1 VLLIGRL
8 IQVLS
13 TPNGFLTRTYD
24 IDNDDYD
31 NEPHW
36 DEKKKRGEADAIK
49 ELLMFCRGTLP
60 GTIEPDVQDV
70 DDESLLQNIGN
81 AILPFGRTL
90 ILLLRSSSSAI
101 RQRNRRNIKGDIA
114 EETQMDKFVAQ
125 ICENPNTMTTEDGFW
140 LLDIIGAPMP
150 SSVLTSS
157 WSSLV
162 KRWLTCLTGFDTY
175 HGTRGNGLT
184 FNEKTSSWIPIK
196 NESSLRYSPPLKNLH
211 VETSAAAVEVAQL
224 PPQGN
229 DSINDEIDSDEDFDG
244 EEEEE
249 SDEISF
255 DESVEDEVMEFV
267 DGGLVADSDDEHD
280 EALVES
286 DVDMDVDVDD
296 DFYDSGFYDYFDIDD
311 ASDANAALS
320 EPDGSKISGP
330 MDHMFAFVSRSA
342 IVPYQPSV
350 LGISQIGPGP
360 RGSRGELFEYNVAN
374 SIMRDMSHLGSIHFP
389 GQPMNC
395 LVMLPK
401 SFVELYSMVNRV
413 KGRDSQSDDN
423 DEDGSFETA
432 ICLLTGAVMR
442 SGTIRRMKENRPP
455 GTCTLHARKVG
466 SGLGIFFLVQK
477 CTILLMHNNKSA
489 YSPSLYV
496 DEHGEEDVGLR
507 RGRPLF
513 FSEERYQAL
522 ENLWRNHGLP
532 REVSQ
537 IRSTSDRVIRDNWY

>member
-1 VLLIGRL
+1 
-8 IQVLS
+8 
-13 TPNGFLTRTYD
+13 
-24 IDNDDYD
+24 
-31 NEPHW
+31 
-36 DEKKKRGEADAIK
+36 
-49 ELLMFCRGTLP
+49 
-60 GTIEPDVQDV
+60 
-70 DDESLLQNIGN
+70 
-81 AILPFGRTL
+81 
-90 ILLLRSSSSAI
+90 
-101 RQRNRRNIKGDIA
+101 
-114 EETQMDKFVAQ
+114 
-125 ICENPNTMTTEDGFW
+125 
-140 LLDIIGAPMP
+140 
-150 SSVLTSS
+150 
-157 WSSLV
+157 
-162 KRWLTCLTGFDTY
+162 
-175 HGTRGNGLT
+175 
-184 FNEKTSSWIPIK
+184 
-196 NESSLRYSPPLKNLH
+196 
-211 VETSAAAVEVAQL
+211 
-224 PPQGN
+224 
-229 DSINDEIDSDEDFDG
+229 
-244 EEEEE
+244 
-249 SDEISF
+249 
-255 DESVEDEVMEFV
+255 
-267 DGGLVADSDDEHD
+267 
-280 EALVES
+280 
-286 DVDMDVDVDD
+286 MDVDIDD

-513 FSEERYQAL
+513 FSEERYRAL